1 MYSLQDLN
9 WAPGQPDNVY
19 GGAQDFLYSLENL
32 FLCLASLDSHIL
44 KKCFS

>member
-32 FLCLASLDSHIL
+32 FFVSLRSIVAS
-44 KKCFS
+44 